1 MAVGV
6 PARDASLRA
15 CGVVGGLL
23 AEVLL
28 FADLLEALVEL
39 RHPQLLASSSDPRAA
54 SSPPHETLLL
64 VQSYIFHYIIG
75 LSLILPAHCLFV
87 SLLIHLVTCGCIR

>member
-54 SSPPHETLLL
+54 SSPPMKRFFSSK
-64 VQSYIFHYIIG
+64 VISFII
-75 LSLILPAHCLFV
+75 L
-87 SLLIHLVTCGCIR
+87 